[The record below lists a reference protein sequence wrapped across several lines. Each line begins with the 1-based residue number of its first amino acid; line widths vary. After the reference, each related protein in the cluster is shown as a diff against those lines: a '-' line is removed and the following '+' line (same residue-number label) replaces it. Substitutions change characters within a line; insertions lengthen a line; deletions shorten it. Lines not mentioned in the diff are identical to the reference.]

1 MLNLQDY
8 QILKKAV
15 EALTIKGSDA
25 TYIAMLLGKLEKEV
39 AKHEKKMASKAA

>member
-15 EALTIKGSDA
+15 ESLTIKGSDA
-25 TYIAMLLGKLEKEV
+25 TYIAMLLGKLEKEA
-39 AKHEKKMASKAA
+39 AKQEKKLASKAS